1 LAFSPNI
8 VADLGLIYEP
18 IDDLKINFSGK
29 HVGDQYLDNTSTET
43 QKLNAYT
50 TVNLQLDYTL
60 KEVLFEEVSF
70 GLLVNNLLD
79 ESYESNGYNWG
90 YIYGGVRTVENF
102 YYPQAGRNF
111 LARVVFKL

>member
-1 LAFSPNI
+1 
-8 VADLGLIYEP
+8 
-18 IDDLKINFSGK
+18 
-29 HVGDQYLDNTSTET
+29 LDNTSTET

-60 KEVLFEEVSF
+60 KKVLFEEMTF

-79 ESYESNGYNWG
+79 ETYETNGYNWG
-90 YIYGGVRTVENF
+90 GTYEYQGVEVRTVENF

>member
-1 LAFSPNI
+1 
-8 VADLGLIYEP
+8 
-18 IDDLKINFSGK
+18 
-29 HVGDQYLDNTSTET
+29 
-43 QKLNAYT
+43 YT

-60 KEVLFEEVSF
+60 KKVLFEEMTF

-79 ESYESNGYNWG
+79 ASYESNGGNY
-90 YIYGGVRTVENF
+90 YGVERTVENF